1 MIKTYIENSD
11 ESLKSQFY
19 TCVYGNDK
27 CEIISKEV
35 TEVVDVA
42 EDIKMMLFNLLS
54 KIDCYS
60 IVICNDGKSKLFEL
74 YNTITE
80 IQKMLVEYGDLPF

>member
-1 MIKTYIENSD
+1 MIKTFIENSD
-11 ESLKSQFY
+11 GSLRSQFY
-19 TCVYGNDK
+19 TCVYGNDE
-27 CEIISKEV
+27 CEIISNEV

-42 EDIKMMLFNLLS
+42 EDIKMRLINLLS

-60 IVICNDGKSKLFEL
+60 ILICNDGKSKLFEL

-80 IQKMLVEYGDLPF
+80 LQKKLVKYGDLPF

>member
-54 KIDCYS
+54 KKYIN
-60 IVICNDGKSKLFEL
+60 IFK
-74 YNTITE
+74 
-80 IQKMLVEYGDLPF
+80 